1 MPNSDEA
8 SPTINFAGRALW
20 YTYIFKHWSA
30 TGVQNGAEAAPSII
44 LAG

>member
-1 MPNSDEA
+1 MQNGDEV
-8 SPTINFAGRALW
+8 SSRINFAGRALW

-30 TGVQNGAEAAPSII
+30 TGVQNGVEAAPSII